1 MLGATDR
8 EGRQAEARPVRLA
21 DLHATLCDQLGI
33 DPDHEVA
40 TPLGRPMKL
49 VNGGRIVRE
58 LLS

>member
-1 MLGATDR
+1 M
-8 EGRQAEARPVRLA
+8 RLA